1 MAKQYFLPNSN
12 MGKALKFIQF
22 KDNIAP
28 YTTTFGLAAGDIT
41 QQGADALYFLALLP
55 FADTIGNAAKQ
66 WNSWRDNVLT
76 GTIGTEPTVVTK
88 PAGFP
93 GSVPTGILTRFLL
106 LVNAIKAHKNYT
118 TAIGDILGIEGPELS
133 PPDFN
138 TIQPDIKALATAG
151 IVKITWGWGGHREFL
166 SMCEIQV
173 NRGPGWVPLTYD
185 TTPNSDDTQPH
196 PATPTKWSYRAIYR
210 VDDHQV
216 GLWSAEVSVTVGA

>member
-1 MAKQYFLPNSN
+1 MLP
-12 MGKALKFIQF
+12 
-22 KDNIAP
+22 P
-28 YTTTFGLAAGDIT
+28 
-41 QQGADALYFLALLP
+41 
-55 FADTIGNAAKQ
+55 
-66 WNSWRDNVLT
+66 
-76 GTIGTEPTVVTK
+76 
-88 PAGFP
+88 
-93 GSVPTGILTRFLL
+93 
-106 LVNAIKAHKNYT
+106 AIKAHKNYT

-138 TIQPDIKALATAG
+138 TIQPVIKALATGG

-185 TTPNSDDTQPH
+185 TTPNYDDTQPH
-196 PATPTKWSYRAIYR
+196 PPPPPQMSNPPNYP